1 MPPFRTLAA
10 AAILTFCG
18 GCSMAA
24 EPSES
29 PQPPAITV
37 AAPCAESV
45 ATPTADRPTALA
57 QTSSP
62 WFGQGDL
69 WVSLPDYPPTV
80 QGETLMLRF
89 PVVTLDGGVPT
100 SERGAPV
107 VAASRTDA
115 QGEAPGQIGTFAR
128 AFGTDD
134 LSFWP
139 ASVAFPDPGCWQ
151 VTGLM
156 GAESV
161 QFMVSVEEP

>member
-10 AAILTFCG
+10 AAILTLCG

-24 EPSES
+24 EPSEL
-29 PQPPAITV
+29 PPPAVAV
-37 AAPCAESV
+37 AAPCAETA
-45 ATPTADRPTALA
+45 ATPTADRPPALA

-69 WVSLPDYPPTV
+69 WVSLPDYAPTV
-80 QGETLMLRF
+80 QGETLVLRF
-89 PVVTLDGGVPT
+89 PVVTLDDGVPT

-107 VAASRTDA
+107 VTASRTDA
-115 QGEAPGQIGTFAR
+115 QGEAPGQIGAFAR

-139 ASVAFPDPGCWQ
+139 ASVAFPDTGCWQ
-151 VTGLM
+151 VTGLL

>member
-10 AAILTFCG
+10 AAILTLCG

-24 EPSES
+24 EPSE
-29 PQPPAITV
+29 PPPPAVAV
-37 AAPCAESV
+37 AAPCAETV
-45 ATPTADRPTALA
+45 ATPIADRPTALA

-80 QGETLMLRF
+80 QGETLVLRF
-89 PVVTLDGGVPT
+89 PVVTLDDGVPT

-107 VAASRTDA
+107 VTASRTDA
-115 QGEAPGQIGTFAR
+115 QGEAPGQIGAFAR

-139 ASVAFPDPGCWQ
+139 ASVAFPDAGCWQ
-151 VTGLM
+151 VTGLL